1 MMKAL
6 CFWACK
12 KQKLL
17 QPLVAAEFTLAEL
30 QLAADQMREANEE
43 KADAPSIKPKAFTAT
58 GWKVWK
64 QSFKTYL
71 SNFKGAHKDGVD
83 IIDELEKSGTR
94 RGSLSALWQLQLWQ
108 RQKLQGV
115 RLVLERCPWEQR

>member
-1 MMKAL
+1 MKRIQAL
-6 CFWACK
+6 CFWARK

-71 SNFKGAHKDGVD
+71 SNFKGAQDSWPLHGERSRDGAQH
-83 IIDELEKSGTR
+83 ER
-94 RGSLSALWQLQLWQ
+94 RRTLPLSEVHGQITACQTALG
-108 RQKLQGV
+108 RKV
-115 RLVLERCPWEQR
+115 SVS